1 MRYFIQEKNN
11 TLGKLMFGEN
21 SEREKTREK
30 DFDENSKH
38 GGQNKLSSKFL
49 VSFFGAT
56 SLFRGGSRIS
66 TFVRHH
72 ARERRQRE
80 RARVL
85 YIYTLYYIFVEK
97 RETEDKER

>member
-1 MRYFIQEKNN
+1 
-11 TLGKLMFGEN
+11 MFGEN
-21 SEREKTREK
+21 SERERKRERRISTKTANEGGK
-30 DFDENSKH
+30 TNSR
-38 GGQNKLSSKFL
+38 QNFL
-49 VSFFGAT
+49 FPFSVPR
-56 SLFRGGSRIS
+56 LFRGGSRIS